1 MAVLLAELVKK
12 RQKNL
17 MQNMDLNEKVE
28 YYKILLSYI
37 EMVEDITFSDILVE
51 KNKFPRYKTPV
62 FLEM

>member
-1 MAVLLAELVKK
+1 
-12 RQKNL
+12 
-17 MQNMDLNEKVE
+17 MDLNEKVE

-51 KNKFPRYKTPV
+51 KNKFPRYKTPA